1 MATHKV
7 EFEFNILGDKAKV
20 AINQINEA
28 VKGVKGNFLK
38 AEAALGGFVEK
49 VAKLN
54 LFAEGIERMNDAL
67 QGAIVPGVSLNAE
80 LMQLSAITGESGKGL
95 KEIEGYARELAKEFG
110 IDAAGGVRSFSLL
123 LSQLSPELA
132 KEPKLLKEMGRNVAI
147 LSKQMG
153 GDMAGAAELLT
164 TAMNQYGVN
173 VDDAEEATAQMSRM
187 MNAMAAAAR
196 EGSAEMP
203 QIQEAIKQAG
213 MAAKAA
219 GVSFEETNA
228 AIQLLDKAG
237 KKGAEGGVALRNVL
251 AIMSRED
258 FMPKRVQEALK
269 QAGVDTK
276 VLADQNRSLSERL
289 NALKPILNDSAL
301 LSGMFG
307 MENQNAAR
315 ALIEGTAQIDEWTK
329 AITGTNTAVEQANT
343 IMQSYEEQQAKIKA
357 KIDDLKISVFEAT
370 SGFSM
375 WMSTIA
381 EMMIPLAQLMPL
393 FSAIRNAL
401 VWFVGFIPVIV
412 GGVKVACKAITAAI
426 GSIPIVGWI
435 AIAIAAIAGLIA
447 YFWNTSA
454 EFRAVL
460 KGMWAYAKAIFTG
473 LWDLV
478 KRVFGAIGDLIKAAF
493 SLDGD
498 GMKAAINKL
507 KGGFKDL
514 GSEAGKAYEKAYNEE
529 IAKSKKEQEKKKAKQ
544 EAKKGTASKTAAGGG
559 AMAAGYGGDIDS
571 YGGRGAGKG
580 TTLSDGG
587 GSGSGKN
594 ITTNI
599 GTLVGKIEIHS
610 TTLRQ
615 SAAEVKALMTQIL
628 TEAVSEI

>member
-1 MATHKV
+1 MAGAKV
-7 EFEFNILGDKAKV
+7 NFEINIIGDKAKV
-20 AINQINEA
+20 AINKINES
-28 VKGVKGNFLK
+28 VKH
-38 AEAALGGFVEK
+38 LGSNISKLSFEEFTSK
-49 VAKLN
+49 IAKLN
-54 LFAEGIERMNDAL
+54 LFAEGIERMNGAL
-67 QGAIVPGVSLNAE
+67 QGAIAPGVSLNAE

-95 KEIEGYARELAKEFG
+95 REIEGYARDLAKEFG

-153 GDMAGAAELLT
+153 GDMASAAELLT

-173 VDDAEEATAQMSRM
+173 TDDADGATAEMSRM
-187 MNAMAAAAR
+187 MNVMAAAAR

-203 QIQEAIKQAG
+203 QIQEAIKNAG
-213 MAAKAA
+213 MAANAA
-219 GVSFEETNA
+219 GVSFEEMNA

-258 FMPKRVQEALK
+258 FMPKRVQEALQ

-276 VLADQNRSLSERL
+276 ILADHNRSLTERL

-315 ALIEGTAQIDEWTK
+315 ALIEGTQQIDQWTA

-343 IMQSYEEQQAKIKA
+343 IMQSYEEQQARIRA
-357 KIDDLKISVFEAT
+357 KIDDVKIAVFEAT
-370 SGFSM
+370 SGFSL
-375 WMSTIA
+375 WVSTIS
-381 EMMIPLAQLMPL
+381 EVMVPLAQLLPL
-393 FSAIRNAL
+393 FSSIGSAL
-401 VWFVGFIPVIV
+401 KWFIGFLPVIV
-412 GGVKVACKAITAAI
+412 TGVKSACSAISTAI
-426 GSIPIVGWI
+426 GSIPIIGWI
-435 AIAIAAIAGLIA
+435 AIAISAIAGLIA

-460 KGMWAYAKAIFTG
+460 KGMWAYAKAVFTG

-478 KRVFGAIGDLIKAAF
+478 KNVFGAIGDLIVAAF
-493 SLDGD
+493 SLDTD
-498 GMKAAINKL
+498 AMSEAINRL

-514 GSEAGKAYEKAYNEE
+514 GAEAGKAYDEAYNAE
-529 IAKSKKEQEKKKAKQ
+529 IAKSKKEEAAKKAKK
-544 EAKKGTASKTAAGGG
+544 EGGKGVAKAQTTSANAAS
-559 AMAAGYGGDIDS
+559 GYGGGIES
-571 YGGRGAGKG
+571 YGGNYSKSSG
-580 TTLSDGG
+580 TVLSGEG
-587 GSGSGKN
+587 SSGSQKN

-599 GTLVGKIEIHS
+599 GTLVGEINIHT
-610 TTLRQ
+610 TTLKQ
-615 SAAEVKALMTQIL
+615 SAAEIKAMMTQIMA
-628 TEAVSEI
+628 EAVSDI

>member
-1 MATHKV
+1 MAGAKV
-7 EFEFNILGDKAKV
+7 NFEINIIGDKAKV
-20 AINQINEA
+20 AINKINES
-28 VKGVKGNFLK
+28 VKN
-38 AEAALGGFVEK
+38 LGSNISKLSFEEFTSK
-49 VAKLN
+49 IAKLN
-54 LFAEGIERMNDAL
+54 LFAEGIERMNGAL
-67 QGAIVPGVSLNAE
+67 QGAIAPGVSLNAE

-95 KEIEGYARELAKEFG
+95 REIEGYARELAKEFG

-153 GDMAGAAELLT
+153 GDMAAAAELLT

-173 VDDAEEATAQMSRM
+173 TDDAEGATAQMSRM
-187 MNAMAAAAR
+187 MNVMAAAAR

-203 QIQEAIKQAG
+203 QIQEAIKNAG
-213 MAAKAA
+213 MAANAA
-219 GVSFEETNA
+219 GVSFEEMNA

-258 FMPKRVQEALK
+258 FMPKRVQEALQ

-276 VLADQNRSLSERL
+276 ILADHNRSLTERL

-315 ALIEGTAQIDEWTK
+315 ALIEGTQQIDQWTA

-343 IMQSYEEQQAKIKA
+343 IMQSYEEQQARIRA

-370 SGFSM
+370 SGFSL
-375 WMSTIA
+375 WVSTIS
-381 EMMIPLAQLMPL
+381 EVMVPLAQLLPL
-393 FSAIRNAL
+393 FSSIGSAL
-401 VWFVGFIPVIV
+401 KWFIGFLPVIAT
-412 GGVKVACKAITAAI
+412 GVKATCSAISTAI
-426 GSIPIVGWI
+426 GSIPIIGWI
-435 AIAIAAIAGLIA
+435 AIAISAIAGLIA

-460 KGMWAYAKAIFTG
+460 KGMWAYAKAVFTG

-478 KRVFGAIGDLIKAAF
+478 KNVFGAIGDLIVAAF
-493 SLDGD
+493 SLDTD
-498 GMKAAINKL
+498 AMSEAINRL

-514 GSEAGKAYEKAYNEE
+514 GAEAGKAYDEAYNAE
-529 IAKSKKEQEKKKAKQ
+529 IAKSKKEEAAKKAKK
-544 EAKKGTASKTAAGGG
+544 EGGKGVAKAQTTSGSAAS
-559 AMAAGYGGDIDS
+559 GYGGGIET
-571 YGGRGAGKG
+571 YGGNYSKSSG
-580 TTLSDGG
+580 TVLSGEG
-587 GSGSGKN
+587 GSGNAKN

-599 GTLVGKIEIHS
+599 GTLVGEINIHT
-610 TTLRQ
+610 TTLKQ
-615 SAAEVKALMTQIL
+615 SAAEIKAMMTQIMA
-628 TEAVSEI
+628 EAVSEI